1 VNNYDSTITFVDRIL
16 RFLHL
21 SHNPFLSEAPRRYY
35 DLFTSVFEISKQDH
49 FMSDDHFP
57 VHFTN
62 TQRSFA
68 VHEILQTTPFGRIEK
83 GEIGIERLVRERIF
97 QAAYPLHEG
106 DYKFD
111 KTEQPTPT
119 DENNPRRIL
128 YDTWAR
134 YRVFY
139 KYQPLDLIREYFGE
153 KVSLYFAW
161 LGKPIWRD
169 ERKCKDLFRIVYN
182 LAFTGIFSWG
192 FGFSLWVCLFSG

>member
-1 VNNYDSTITFVDRIL
+1 MCDN
-16 RFLHL
+16 
-21 SHNPFLSEAPRRYY
+21 
-35 DLFTSVFEISKQDH
+35 
-49 FMSDDHFP
+49 HFP
-57 VHFTN
+57 IHFTN

-68 VHEILQTTPFGRIEK
+68 VNEILQTTPFGRIEK
-83 GEIGIERLVRERIF
+83 GEIGIDRLVRERVF

-111 KTEQPTPT
+111 KTEKQMPFH
-119 DENNPRRIL
+119 ENNPRRVL

-161 LGKPIWRD
+161 LGKRNYSREFSTDQKLCCRTVYYLAYIS
-169 ERKCKDLFRIVYN
+169 IV
-182 LAFTGIFSWG
+182 SWCAG
-192 FGFSLWVCLFSG
+192 VYVWIYLSIE